1 MHVLHRVHRWLRP
14 GGGGL
19 DIHPEPEDARVE
31 IRAGDRLTVVG
42 PYARPVIYQN
52 IRAARDTLAGLIGEG
67 LFTRER
73 SVSFEVLYHF
83 GSVDAWLAYR
93 AERGTTTE
101 VEPALLACAGEM
113 LADTSGELLVREQ
126 MRATRYRQRHPL
138 RPNSP

>member
-1 MHVLHRVHRWLRP
+1 M
-14 GGGGL
+14 L
-19 DIHPEPEDARVE
+19 DIHPEPEDAQVE
-31 IRAGDRLTVVG
+31 IRDGDRLTVVG

-101 VEPALLACAGEM
+101 VAPALVARAREM
-113 LADTSGELLVREQ
+113 LADRSGELLVREQ
-126 MRATRYRQRHPL
+126 MHATRYQQRHPL
-138 RPNSP
+138 RTNSP